1 MVPSLDDHTRRLSLG
16 AALLF
21 LLGALTGIPLA
32 LAQTGVLTGDAHTVL
47 GAHMNAILGCFL
59 LLGVSYTLRLTR
71 LGQRGLSALV
81 LFTLIPTYANWLVTL
96 VKAFLHVRGV
106 SFTGEPAND
115 GVAVAL
121 NVLVV
126 FPTLAGAALW
136 CWGLRGG
143 AQAVPVGVP
152 SGSGTPSRRA
162 T

>member
-1 MVPSLDDHTRRLSLG
+1 MVPSVDHHARRLSLG

-32 LAQTGVLTGDAHTVL
+32 LAQTGVLSGDAHTVL

-71 LGQRGLSALV
+71 LSERALSALV
-81 LFTLIPTYANWLVTL
+81 VFTVLPTYANWLVTL
-96 VKAFLHVRGV
+96 VKAFLHVKGV

-121 NVLVV
+121 NLFVV

-143 AQAVPVGVP
+143 AQPVTVP